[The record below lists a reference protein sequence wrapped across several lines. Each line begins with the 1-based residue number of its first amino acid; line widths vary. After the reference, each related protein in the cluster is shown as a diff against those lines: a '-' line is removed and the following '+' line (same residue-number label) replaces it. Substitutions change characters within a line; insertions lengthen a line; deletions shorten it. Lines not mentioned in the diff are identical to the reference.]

1 MEEIMSEK
9 TVLIIDD
16 EPDTRVYFSS
26 ILEDNGYK
34 TIPAETGAEGIKK
47 LNEQIPDLI
56 TLDVSMPEMSG
67 VKFYRTIRENDAWKS
82 IPIIIITGVSDDF
95 KNFISS
101 RSKVPPPEGYLSKPV
116 EADDLLAFVGELLL

>member
-1 MEEIMSEK
+1 MSDK

-34 TIPAETGAEGIKK
+34 TIPAETGAEGIKR
-47 LNEQIPDLI
+47 LNEQKPDLI

-67 VKFYRTIRENDAWKS
+67 VKFYRTIRDNEEWKS
-82 IPIIIITGVSDDF
+82 IPIIIITGISDDF
-95 KNFISS
+95 KIFISS

-116 EADDLLAFVGELLL
+116 EADDLLKLVGELC

>member
-1 MEEIMSEK
+1 MSDK

-34 TIPAETGAEGIKK
+34 TIPAETGAEGIKR
-47 LNEQIPDLI
+47 LNEQKPDLI

-67 VKFYRTIRENDAWKS
+67 VKFYRTIRANEEWKS

-116 EADDLLAFVGELLL
+116 EADDLLKMVGELC

>member
-116 EADDLLAFVGELLL
+116 EADDLLALVGELL

>member
-1 MEEIMSEK
+1 MSEK

-116 EADDLLAFVGELLL
+116 EADDLLALVGELL